1 MENMSGLR
9 PLGRAVL
16 VQYYE
21 PERKQSGIVLPD
33 SVQDRVNA
41 VEQRAQVVAV
51 GPACWPD
58 EPPRARPGDFVL
70 ISKMAGYAT
79 RGPVDE
85 RPYRLVNDR
94 DIFAALTPEAVAAME
109 ARHG

>member
-1 MENMSGLR
+1 MKNTSGLR

-21 PERKQSGIVLPD
+21 PERAKSVIALPET
-33 SVQDRVNA
+33 VQDRVNA

-58 EPPRARPGDFVL
+58 EPPRAQPGDFVL

-79 RGPVDE
+79 RGPIDE
-85 RPYRLVNDR
+85 KPYRLVNDR
-94 DIFAALTPEAVAAME
+94 DIFAALTPEAVEAME